1 MGVRVLRG
9 RGIADGDAWRAPRVA
24 VVNQAMASAHFEY
37 GVAVGRTIQVG
48 RGSGSGWFTVVGVVE
63 DSKPTALG
71 GAFQPPY
78 AVYVSALQ
86 LPPSASEL
94 LVRPRAG
101 GADVAAAERT
111 VRASLGGA
119 GTVIG
124 RVGESERLD
133 VEAAPVAWFGW
144 LIRLEGFGVLAI
156 AMLGMFAV
164 MQIWVR
170 ALAPELAVRRAV
182 GARRLHIV
190 SYVLVRAVAVALAGV
205 GIGLWIGQLTSG
217 GLASA
222 IPGLPPRDL
231 SLVLGPAIALAAAA
245 LAGALIP
252 GARAARAAPA
262 PMVAGLES

>member
-1 MGVRVLRG
+1 
-9 RGIADGDAWRAPRVA
+9 
-24 VVNQAMASAHFEY
+24 
-37 GVAVGRTIQVG
+37 
-48 RGSGSGWFTVVGVVE
+48 
-63 DSKPTALG
+63 
-71 GAFQPPY
+71 
-78 AVYVSALQ
+78 
-86 LPPSASEL
+86 
-94 LVRPRAG
+94 
-101 GADVAAAERT
+101 